1 MAKFPTDMQS
11 RISRSRSE
19 RTRQDR
25 EWSAAIRM
33 LRGDQWLYWD
43 KRSKRYGEV
52 PRAPQQV
59 RVTVNQMM
67 NIERSILA
75 RLSLNTPTP
84 VVIPASDTIDD
95 ITKATASEMALRYFW
110 LSDKQTR
117 KWQEC
122 IRWMAQ
128 TGNCGLHTYY
138 EPAYEVTKAADSM
151 PGDEELEGPKPDK
164 VVGGKKVIG
173 RVKCDIISPLNLF
186 FEPGVHSPDEAR
198 WVAIRSYSTK
208 AELKDTYPDKSDK
221 IEELS
226 SGSNDERYAFQEYSP
241 DGRVEVYEVYWK
253 DGRHAIVSGDLYL
266 QTEFSED
273 VRDTFPVRLV
283 RYHVIEGDL
292 WGQGPMVQIADL
304 QQLYNRT
311 RTQIHANVRLMGNPP
326 WLIPRTADVR
336 KGTIMNKPGG
346 VIRFT
351 PGGGAPTPAAPQ
363 QLPAHVVRE
372 PALLREEMSD
382 VAGAHGATLGRREA
396 GVKSGVHARTLTQQ
410 DSAQLLATQ
419 QEIVAAVED
428 TMLTVLMLMKRHYTE
443 RRVIKMLDVAGVPA
457 WKAISNTDIVDNPEI
472 YIDGNTLFKLDA
484 ANRES
489 RVLEMTQLGLMTP
502 EEARDAISFRT
513 FDKRVTEEFIQ
524 ISHFKE
530 MLEAVI
536 MGRKI
541 QVLPTDSLDAFTKVF
556 TEFVQSTG
564 YYDLPPATQDYIAQ
578 LIVDVSLFGAPEAQW
593 QAASDVK
600 TVAPHQ
606 SPKQTAPQMMPTAQ
620 AAPAMDPMEQTP
632 MPTEGQNL
640 PGLPSAISSMQGGGG

>member
-1 MAKFPTDMQS
+1 M
-11 RISRSRSE
+11 
-19 RTRQDR
+19 
-25 EWSAAIRM
+25 
-33 LRGDQWLYWD
+33 
-43 KRSKRYGEV
+43 
-52 PRAPQQV
+52 
-59 RVTVNQMM
+59 
-67 NIERSILA
+67 
-75 RLSLNTPTP
+75 
-84 VVIPASDTIDD
+84 
-95 ITKATASEMALRYFW
+95 
-110 LSDKQTR
+110 
-117 KWQEC
+117 
-122 IRWMAQ
+122 
-128 TGNCGLHTYY
+128 
-138 EPAYEVTKAADSM
+138 
-151 PGDEELEGPKPDK
+151 
-164 VVGGKKVIG
+164 
-173 RVKCDIISPLNLF
+173 
-186 FEPGVHSPDEAR
+186 
-198 WVAIRSYSTK
+198 
-208 AELKDTYPDKSDK
+208 
-221 IEELS
+221 
-226 SGSNDERYAFQEYSP
+226 SGS
-241 DGRVEVYEVYWK
+241 
-253 DGRHAIVSGDLYL
+253 LYL
-266 QTEFSED
+266 ETEFSED

-351 PGGGAPTPAAPQ
+351 PGGGAPSPAAPQ

-513 FDKRVTEEFIQ
+513 FDKRITEEFIQ
-524 ISHFKE
+524 ISHFKD
-530 MLEAVI
+530 MLQAVI
-536 MGRKI
+536 MGGKI
-541 QVLPTDSLDAFTKVF
+541 EVLPTDNLEAFTKVF
-556 TEFVQSTG
+556 TEFVQSTA
-564 YYDLPPATQDYIAQ
+564 YYDLPPETQNYIAQ
-578 LIVDVSLFGAPEAQW
+578 LIVDVNMFGTPEAQW
-593 QAASDVK
+593 QAASDIK
-600 TVAPHQ
+600 TVSPHQ
-606 SPKQTAPQMMPTAQ
+606 SPKQTAPQMMPVAQ
-620 AAPAMDPMEQTP
+620 PAPAMDPMQQTP